1 VLRQQVRG
9 TTAFSRPTTLPEAP
23 GRAYNR
29 GVRLVAIGALALL
42 LIGASLG
49 ATPLVLRMASIAP
62 SGTRWETALKR
73 FGHQAEQRSEGEV
86 QLKWYMGGVAGDEL
100 TTLGRMQRG
109 GLDGVAG
116 AIFCE
121 QLAPSLRVM
130 EVIGMVQ
137 STDEADHILE
147 FLQPDI
153 EQDFRTTPFV
163 ALATATGFG
172 HRVLFSRRPVRS
184 LEDLR
189 AGRYWV
195 WSLDEVLRAQ
205 LVQMGVPIVPLPVEQ
220 AAHAYDEG
228 RVDGFITIPYS
239 VLAFRFSAQ
248 ARYFTDLE
256 SAFLPGCL
264 VMARRALATLSP
276 TARAALA
283 AAAPSLKLE
292 FERLGRDTEESLLH
306 GVFQH
311 HGLEAVP
318 MSSDFR
324 RAFLEAGRQAS
335 AALGARLVSPGLVA
349 RVAAELERFRA
360 ERRRHPAPSK

>member
-1 VLRQQVRG
+1 VLRQPGRR
-9 TTAFSRPTTLPEAP
+9 TTAFSYLAALPEAL

-29 GVRLVAIGALALL
+29 GVRLLAIGSLALL
-42 LIGASLG
+42 LAGASLG
-49 ATPLVLRMASIAP
+49 ETPPVLRMASVAP
-62 SGTRWETALKR
+62 SGTRWEAALKR
-73 FGHQAEQRSEGEV
+73 FGHQAEQRSDGEV

-100 TTLGRMQRG
+100 TALARMQRG

-137 STDEADHILE
+137 STDEAEHILE

-163 ALATATGFG
+163 ALGTSVGFG

-184 LEDLR
+184 LEELR
-189 AGRYWV
+189 AGRFWV

-205 LVQMGVPIVPLPVEQ
+205 LSQMGIPIVPLPLEQ
-220 AAHAYDEG
+220 AARAYDEG

-248 ARYFTDLE
+248 ARFFTDLE

-264 VMARRALATLSP
+264 VMARRALASLSP
-276 TARAALA
+276 TAREALA
-283 AAAPSLKLE
+283 AEAPTLKHELE
-292 FERLGRDTEESLLH
+292 RVGRDTEEALLN

-318 MSSDFR
+318 MSSEFR
-324 RAFLEAGRQAS
+324 RAFLDAGRQAS
-335 AALGARLVSPGLVA
+335 ATLGARLVPPGLVA

-360 ERRRHPAPSK
+360 ERHRRPSK